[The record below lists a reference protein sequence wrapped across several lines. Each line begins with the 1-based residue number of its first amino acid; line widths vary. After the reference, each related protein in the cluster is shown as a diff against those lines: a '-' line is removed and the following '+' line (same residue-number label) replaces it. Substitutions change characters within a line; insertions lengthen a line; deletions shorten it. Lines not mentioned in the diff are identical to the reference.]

1 MYDASIITPYYNTG
15 ITPGFFLYL
24 HLLHSFNSSQ
34 LDNDTGCELG
44 SSGAGGITL
53 PIVPSVIEQLRF
65 SFESAYLGFR

>member
-24 HLLHSFNSSQ
+24 HLLHTFNSSQ

-53 PIVPSVIEQLRF
+53 PIVSSVVSIDRTIKI
-65 SFESAYLGFR
+65 